1 MLSEAAIKA
10 RRSGAAANTQKRGAL
25 AAETYRISKRRQ
37 ERQERKERQERQ
49 QLKKKVFSGFQGQS
63 SLGSAKRTDDA
74 AGA

>member
-49 QLKKKVFSGFQGQS
+49 ERQEGQE
-63 SLGSAKRTDDA
+63 RQERQER
-74 AGA
+74 